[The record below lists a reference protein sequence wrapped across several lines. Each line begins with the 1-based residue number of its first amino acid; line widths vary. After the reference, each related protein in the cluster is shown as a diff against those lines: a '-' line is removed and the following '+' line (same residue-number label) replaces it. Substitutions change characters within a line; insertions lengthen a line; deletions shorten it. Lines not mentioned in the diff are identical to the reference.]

1 MVGPGACVHLSGPG
15 LWLTPPRFSARGAG
29 GGPPRVGPTLT
40 SPVSLVICYLAMFQ
54 LQELGFQL
62 FCDIVRAQPVDKMH
76 KVRPL
81 HPPCVSAL
89 FF

>member
-1 MVGPGACVHLSGPG
+1 M
-15 LWLTPPRFSARGAG
+15 
-29 GGPPRVGPTLT
+29 LT

-62 FCDIVRAQPVDKMH
+62 FCDIVKAQPVDKMH

-81 HPPCVSAL
+81 HPPVSPPCSFKIL
-89 FF
+89 FI